1 MTQDP
6 KLARSAGVRT
16 VLITGAAQRIGR
28 AIALSFA
35 RRGWSVAVHY
45 RSSDDAAENLLRE
58 LRTTGV
64 QAAAVKADLADTAE
78 TEALI
83 PECARAVGPL
93 TCLVNNASLF
103 EKDDLASLDARS
115 WQAHL
120 DANLRAPVLLSQSF
134 ARHLPEGERGLIVN
148 IVDQRVLKPSPEFF
162 SYSVSKAGLWWAT
175 QTMAQALSPRIRVNA
190 VAPGPVLPSIH
201 QTQHD
206 FDEEMKAT
214 LLRKAATPE
223 EIAAA
228 VLFLTQAPS
237 VTGQMI
243 CVDGG
248 QHLS

>member
-1 MTQDP
+1 MTQDLSPGP
-6 KLARSAGVRT
+6 KPGV

-28 AIALSFA
+28 AIASAFA
-35 RRGWSVAVHY
+35 RQGWSVGIHY
-45 RSSDDAAENLLRE
+45 RRSAGPAESF
-58 LRTTGV
+58 V
-64 QAAAVKADLADTAE
+64 QDLQASGARAAALQADLADIAD
-78 TEALI
+78 TEALV
-83 PECARAVGPL
+83 PKCVQALGAP

-115 WQAHL
+115 WHAHL
-120 DANLRAPVLLSQSF
+120 DANLRAPVLLSQSL
-134 ARHLPEGERGLIVN
+134 ARHLPEGMRGQIVN

-162 SYSVSKAGLWWAT
+162 SYSVSKAGLWWVT

-201 QTQHD
+201 QTQAD

-214 LLRKAATPE
+214 LLQKAATPD

-228 VLFLTQAPS
+228 VLFLAASPS
-237 VTGQMI
+237 ITGQMI